1 MFFGEFLA
9 LFVYLFMKKRDPE
22 GFKMRMLDA
31 KSKGKEI
38 KMNRLLLAIP
48 ALSDLITSTLQYVA
62 LNFISGSV
70 YNMMKGGTVVTTFL
84 MSIIFLKSKVVR
96 NQVVGS
102 LMALLGVF
110 LVGLSNMIFSDA
122 SSEGGSS
129 PVSKI

>member
-1 MFFGEFLA
+1 
-9 LFVYLFMKKRDPE
+9 
-22 GFKMRMLDA
+22 
-31 KSKGKEI
+31 
-38 KMNRLLLAIP
+38 MNRLLLAIP

-84 MSIIFLKSKVVR
+84 MSTIFLKSKVVR

-102 LMALLGVF
+102 LMALIGVF
-110 LVGLSNMIFSDA
+110 LVGLSNMIFSDS